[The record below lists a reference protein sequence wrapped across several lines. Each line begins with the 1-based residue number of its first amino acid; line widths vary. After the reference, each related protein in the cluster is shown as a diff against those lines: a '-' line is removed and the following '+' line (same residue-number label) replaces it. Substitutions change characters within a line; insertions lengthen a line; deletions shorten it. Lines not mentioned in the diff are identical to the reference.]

1 MLQVFHGFSKSLV
14 IEQAKDS
21 SHQES
26 ETDEESN
33 VLQQQVLFQFLFCFR
48 FKTFSFVNKRIFPLP
63 NFSFSHHFLRFGLC
77 CNHKKKKTI

>member
-1 MLQVFHGFSKSLV
+1 MLQVFHGFSKSLA

-33 VLQQQVLFQFLFCFR
+33 VLQQQVFF
-48 FKTFSFVNKRIFPLP
+48 
-63 NFSFSHHFLRFGLC
+63 
-77 CNHKKKKTI
+77 